1 MVYFSKSNMKL
12 SVVGALCAILM
23 LFGCS
28 VEQDF
33 SVRFETSGNSNVR
46 IETNGFKVKILPND
60 TVNTDLNRTL
70 DASLAAINDLE
81 MIQNLE
87 SELIELRL
95 NYPDLVDLEKLLYE
109 CTQRKLIAVSQIR
122 NNCGVVLTI
131 LPTVQGGPDFFKNG
145 VLKAKKDSLL
155 IISSVATVL
164 NDDAWF
170 MLISLGDVGQKVVL
184 SGDMMIKDPIVLL
197 RRLAGF
203 VDRKS
208 SVDPSMMNWIN
219 GVRFELGPMLAK
231 HQRSNRDRKWSEY
244 FIKMNGS
251 KLKATDRFEV
261 PLKDSVIAVRWIPS
275 GEYNMGSSLA
285 EVGRSNDETQHPVR
299 LSKGFLLGETECT
312 QRNWVLVM
320 TNNPSYFKGELRPV
334 DQVNWDEAM
343 LFCDLL
349 TKLHLQEK
357 LISNGFRWRLPTE
370 AEWEYACRAGSKQA
384 YSSDIGLAGWYS
396 YNSSMQSHP
405 VNIKMANNWG
415 IHDMHGNVWEWC
427 MDWYQEY
434 PKQAAVDP
442 ICKRVSLG
450 RVLRG
455 GGWFLDA
462 TYCRSAARRYSAPNF
477 RYSYVGFRPVLVFEP
492 ESKPSNHL

>member
-1 MVYFSKSNMKL
+1 MDYFFKPKIKWSMVGS
-12 SVVGALCAILM
+12 LCAILM
-23 LFGCS
+23 HFGCS

-33 SVRFETSGNSNVR
+33 SVRFGTNDNSFGW

-70 DASLAAINDLE
+70 DASLVAINDLE

-95 NYPDLVDLEKLLYE
+95 NYPDLVDLEKWLHE
-109 CTQRKLIAVSQIR
+109 CTQRKLIAVAQIR
-122 NNCGVVLTI
+122 NNCGVALTI
-131 LPTVQGGPDFFKNG
+131 LPTVQGSPDFFKNG

-155 IISSVATVL
+155 IVSSVATVL

-170 MLISLGDVGQKVVL
+170 MLVSLGDVGKKVVL
-184 SGDMMIKDPIVLL
+184 TGDMMIKDPIVLL
-197 RRLAGF
+197 RRMAGF

-208 SVDPSMMNWIN
+208 LVDPGMMNWIN
-219 GVRFELGPMLAK
+219 SARLELGPTLEK
-231 HQRSNRDRKWSEY
+231 HRRSNRDRKWSEY
-244 FIKMNGS
+244 FIKLNGS
-251 KLKATDRFEV
+251 KLSATDRCEV
-261 PLKDSVIAVRWIPS
+261 PLKDSVIAVRWMPS
-275 GEYNMGSSLA
+275 GEYSMGSPLA

-299 LSKGFLLGETECT
+299 LSKGFLIGESECT

-320 TNNPSYFKGELRPV
+320 TNNPSFFKGDLRPV

-349 TKLHLQEK
+349 TKLHLHEK

-370 AEWEYACRAGSKQA
+370 AEWEYACRAGSEQA
-384 YSSDIGLAGWYS
+384 YSGDIGLAAWYLD
-396 YNSSMQSHP
+396 NSGMQSHP
-405 VNIKMANNWG
+405 VKVKTANNWG
-415 IHDMHGNVWEWC
+415 LHDMHGNVWEWC

-434 PKQAAVDP
+434 PKQVAVDP

-455 GGWFLDA
+455 GGWLLDA
-462 TYCRSAARRYSAPNF
+462 KYCRSAARRYSAPNF
-477 RYSYVGFRPVLVFEP
+477 RYSYVGFRPVLVYEP
-492 ESKPSNHL
+492 ESKPNHL